1 MVSTCKNNRSFLLN
15 LHKNTPLKK
24 LDKQQLGE
32 YNMKS
37 YKNGYSCNQFV
48 TF

>member
-1 MVSTCKNNRSFLLN
+1 MLI
-15 LHKNTPLKK
+15 LHKNTPFKK

-37 YKNGYSCNQFV
+37 YKKGYGCNQFV